1 MAYEDIY
8 GGQPVATTDDFMQN
22 PLINNFATRG
32 LMSGIQFISSTL
44 SKPKNAIFGLA
55 SGDPRQLANLIPFSD
70 TLGITNTGDPN
81 KGLTAKPV
89 DGRELLR
96 HYGLADQEDTYG
108 NFASGLALDIALDPL
123 AWIKGPAGALTKLG
137 ETAQKAG
144 TLDRTI
150 AGRMASGQGGLFSI
164 ANKPWYAEMLP
175 GAAKAENAFVAGVSP
190 TLQQPFQKI
199 AQVMDSGWNAATRA
213 TLPGTEFSP
222 LAWLRSAFEPGAGN
236 ISGNP
241 VVTDVFG
248 QVNRPKYQ
256 ELMKSGTDVV
266 SGTNILGKQADYLNA
281 ASHLGMDNTKASVLA
296 HDIGSYM
303 RETGE
308 STLPAWLTAGEDPAH
323 VALAAKYGKDWG
335 NVIDTV
341 VTNPRQEA
349 IKVGIDVG
357 DTSKQGWK
365 FDYAPRAQAD
375 SGNKLGMHAAARN
388 EEFAKV
394 PGGAAMVNKIM
405 SDPLYAGSKKITGM
419 DFDAAINAGTAK
431 WAPIIQD
438 EATKRLAKVYPAT
451 AHDVPEA
458 LVKLTTPEG
467 AADLARKMVGHAAD
481 DGLDAA
487 TRGFF
492 YRPDLANNLLDYPKN
507 FAKKTATAHSAI
519 ETLSREAEN
528 FSKLVGNKPTT
539 EGYMRL
545 DEALKEIKLPG
556 AADEL
561 ASRIGIPKAQLEDHG
576 VPESLVK
583 ALNKEVNP
591 TPRGEKS
598 AWSKMVDAFRYG
610 VTVPWPGNFVRNWSS
625 QVLDEGLSGTGV
637 FKNLGSSVDI
647 LRGAMT
653 DPAEFARM
661 QPKLQKAIEYGVVG
675 TDQVHA
681 LLGTGF
687 DKAGNAAI
695 NVKPPQQATSILQ
708 SLKDFAEPMWSASKG
723 RDVGVTPL
731 SELAAQTSMNPTA
744 KAAAGYV
751 GSVVDPVR
759 RYMGT
764 METAHRFQN
773 DATRLQQFSSL
784 LESGWS
790 PAAAAE
796 KVKTIQRD
804 FLEGSTPFVSQSLR
818 NVVPF
823 GNFCMPPDHEIL
835 TRDGWKVYSD
845 LTVGEEV
852 MAYDLSTE
860 ELKWQPLLAVNV
872 FDYSGEMLS
881 IKRSGGMD
889 FKFTPEHMW
898 PVRVDDMIVKRPY
911 GIYRYAGYRAFVKG
925 SDIRGYHS
933 IPTAGNFVGTGES
946 ILSPRHAAILGWVV
960 TDGHHRWKGNYCEM
974 VVYQHP
980 KKSLKV
986 IHELLGTGERAR
998 KPHPETGVVCTPVA
1012 LDDVKEI
1019 SKYFK
1024 SKKDLVKVVS
1034 RLSREAAES
1043 MWQAMFEAEGTTNF
1057 RNGRQ
1062 QFSQNAEHNPDV
1074 LDAFQ
1079 LLCLMTE
1086 KNMAIRS
1093 SEAKKHYHSKIDGR
1107 DITTASGTS
1116 YYVKTVK
1123 WMRFNAKDSGKSGRV
1138 VHKEWYS
1145 GKVWCPTTNCGT
1157 WIVRHNGHVVITGNS
1172 VQNLRT
1178 QADLLS
1184 SQTGR
1189 YSALMQ
1195 LLNSG
1200 RSSGG
1205 FVPEYASSG
1214 TAIPLPGAEPGQ
1226 QRFLGSLGLTQ
1237 EDEMTSALTSLMSGR
1252 PTEAIRKF
1260 LSGSNPLIKVPYEMA
1275 TGTQLFS
1282 GRRLDDLQP
1291 GAVASLLTG
1300 GQSPDAARTLA
1311 AVASGTPA
1319 ARLFSTIDRL
1329 SDIERRGALNLLAN
1343 LATGIRTVDV
1353 DQQAASQIAARDTI
1367 TKLLNQSDQ
1376 YKLRENLVVD
1386 PAWKGREQEMPD
1398 QIRQLFA
1405 QYEWLQKQGKIA
1417 AQQKASAGR

>member
-1 MAYEDIY
+1 MAYEDVY

-32 LMSGIQFISSTL
+32 LLSGIQWLGETL
-44 SKPKNAIFGLA
+44 GKPQAALFGA
-55 SGDPRQLANLIPFSD
+55 ATGDFKQLANLIPFSD
-70 TLGITNTGDPN
+70 TLGITNTGDPE
-81 KGLTAKPV
+81 KGLTTQRV
-89 DGRELLR
+89 GGRDLLR
-96 HYGLADQEDTYG
+96 HYGLADHEDNYG
-108 NFASGLALDIALDPL
+108 NFAGGLALDIIADPL
-123 AWIKGPAGALTKLG
+123 AFIKGPAGALTKAG
-137 ETAQKAG
+137 EAAQKAG
-144 TLDRTI
+144 TLERTV
-150 AGRMASGQGGLFSI
+150 AGRMASGTGGLFSI
-164 ANKPWYAEMLP
+164 TNKPWYAEMLP

-190 TLQQPFQKI
+190 ALQQSFQKI
-199 AQVMDSGWNAATRA
+199 AQGMDSGWNAATRA
-213 TLPGTEFSP
+213 TVPGTEFSP

-256 ELMKSGTDVV
+256 ELVKNGTDVV

-281 ASHLGMDNTKASVLA
+281 ASQLGMDNTKASVLA

-323 VALAAKYGKDWG
+323 VALATKYGKDWG
-335 NVIDTV
+335 NVIDSV

-375 SGNKLGMHAAARN
+375 SGNKLAMHAAARN

-451 AHDVPEA
+451 AQDVPEA

-467 AADLARKMVGHAAD
+467 AADLARTMVGHAAD

-528 FSKLVGNKPTT
+528 FGKLVGNKPTT
-539 EGYMRL
+539 EGFMRL
-545 DEALKEIKLPG
+545 DEALSEIKLPG

-561 ASRIGIPKAQLEDHG
+561 AARIGIPKAQLEDHG

-598 AWSKMVDAFRYG
+598 AWSKMVDSFRYG

-625 QVLDEGLSGTGV
+625 QVLDEGLSGTGA
-637 FKNLGSSVDI
+637 FKNLGRSVDI

-695 NVKPPQQATSILQ
+695 NVKPAQSATSMIQ
-708 SLKDFAEPMWSASKG
+708 SLKDFAEPMWSAAKG

-744 KAAAGYV
+744 KAAAGYI

-773 DATRLQQFSSL
+773 DATRLQQFSNL

-804 FLEGSTPFVSQSLR
+804 FLEGSTPFVSQTLR

-823 GNFCMPPDHEIL
+823 GNF
-835 TRDGWKVYSD
+835 
-845 LTVGEEV
+845 
-852 MAYDLSTE
+852 A
-860 ELKWQPLLAVNV
+860 
-872 FDYSGEMLS
+872 
-881 IKRSGGMD
+881 
-889 FKFTPEHMW
+889 
-898 PVRVDDMIVKRPY
+898 
-911 GIYRYAGYRAFVKG
+911 
-925 SDIRGYHS
+925 
-933 IPTAGNFVGTGES
+933 
-946 ILSPRHAAILGWVV
+946 
-960 TDGHHRWKGNYCEM
+960 
-974 VVYQHP
+974 
-980 KKSLKV
+980 
-986 IHELLGTGERAR
+986 
-998 KPHPETGVVCTPVA
+998 
-1012 LDDVKEI
+1012 
-1019 SKYFK
+1019 
-1024 SKKDLVKVVS
+1024 
-1034 RLSREAAES
+1034 
-1043 MWQAMFEAEGTTNF
+1043 
-1057 RNGRQ
+1057 
-1062 QFSQNAEHNPDV
+1062 
-1074 LDAFQ
+1074 
-1079 LLCLMTE
+1079 
-1086 KNMAIRS
+1086 
-1093 SEAKKHYHSKIDGR
+1093 
-1107 DITTASGTS
+1107 
-1116 YYVKTVK
+1116 
-1123 WMRFNAKDSGKSGRV
+1123 
-1138 VHKEWYS
+1138 
-1145 GKVWCPTTNCGT
+1145 
-1157 WIVRHNGHVVITGNS
+1157 

-1237 EDEMTSALTSLMSGR
+1237 EDEMTSALTSLMAGR
-1252 PTEAIRKF
+1252 PTEAVRKF
-1260 LSGSNPLIKVPYEMA
+1260 LSGSNPLIKVPYELA

-1291 GAVASLLTG
+1291 GAVASFLTG
-1300 GQSPDAARTLA
+1300 GNNPGAARTLA

-1319 ARLFSTIDRL
+1319 ARLFSTVYRL
-1329 SDIERRGALNLLAN
+1329 ADIERRGPINLLAN

-1367 TKLLNQSDQ
+1367 TKLLNASDQ

-1398 QIRQLFA
+1398 QIKQLFQ
-1405 QYEWLQKQGKIA
+1405 QYELLQKQGKLA
-1417 AQQKASAGR
+1417 AQQKAAASR